1 MADFTETPH
10 AEDFAMELCDLYD
23 NEIADLITEYRGRG
37 LSTKWIKMILKDTL
51 NWDELFDEDDE

>member
-10 AEDFAMELCDLYD
+10 AEDFAMELGDLFD

-37 LSTKWIKMILKDTL
+37 LSSEWIKAVLKVTL
-51 NWDELFDEDDE
+51 DWDELVDEDVV